1 LGNEAPKC
9 ESDTADPLYKE
20 RSEVV
25 SGKREVPVEYA
36 ERSKDKEDG
45 EPDQAAAKGEPDE
58 DQGPAAPGIPEF
70 WLGAMRAHPLIS
82 EHVRY
87 LPSIPASQAASS
99 RHFRAEST
107 KTFSAASEKV
117 RGLATRLPDLA

>member
-1 LGNEAPKC
+1 M
-9 ESDTADPLYKE
+9 
-20 RSEVV
+20 V

-45 EPDQAAAKGEPDE
+45 EPDQAAAKGEPDK
-58 DQGPAAPGIPEF
+58 DQGPSAPGIPEF

-87 LPSIPASQAASS
+87 LPSIPTSRAASS
-99 RHFRAEST
+99 RPFQANSA
-107 KTFSAASEKV
+107 KAFCAAS
-117 RGLATRLPDLA
+117 